1 MPRRI
6 TIQPHLSLDELEI
19 RYRQATETT
28 QRTRYQV
35 IWLLAQGK
43 TSAEVV
49 ALTGYGKPWIY
60 EIVRNYN
67 RLGPEMLED
76 QRHKNKGIQPLLNE
90 MQEMQLWQALQEP
103 PPDGGLWN
111 GPKVA
116 AWMSQLL
123 GRPVYP
129 QRGWEY
135 LKRLRLP
142 LLVPRSQHPPADP
155 NEQQAWKKKLQKI
168 AGMQAAYPDSEIEV
182 WGMDEQMLLT
192 SLPLR
197 ER

>member
-19 RYRQATETT
+19 RYRQSTETS

-35 IWLLAQGK
+35 ILLLAQGK
-43 TSAEVV
+43 SSTEVA

-60 EIVRNYN
+60 EIVRRYN
-67 RLGPEMLED
+67 RLGPEVLSD
-76 QRHKNKGIQPLLNE
+76 QRHKNPGIQPLLNE
-90 MQEMQLWQALQEP
+90 MQEKQLWQALQEA
-103 PPDGGLWN
+103 PPDGGSWN

-135 LKRLRLP
+135 LKRWHLRLP
-142 LLVPRSQHPPADP
+142 VPLPQHPPADP
-155 NEQQAWKKKLQKI
+155 DEQQTWKKKLQKL
-168 AGMQAAYPDSEIEV
+168 ARMQALYPDAAIEV
-182 WGMDEQMLLT
+182 WV
-192 SLPLR
+192 SLASDRTHL
-197 ER
+197 